1 MCGPKFD
8 EFVHRV
14 FEQRRDPIA
23 TIALRDDIEIERM
36 CDPHAFDVSRGI
48 DNRAKRECRHDFHGF
63 IISRCGWRTPN
74 TILL

>member
-1 MCGPKFD
+1 MRGPKFD

-36 CDPHAFDVSRGI
+36 CDPHAFDVSRG
-48 DNRAKRECRHDFHGF
+48 DR
-63 IISRCGWRTPN
+63 
-74 TILL
+74 